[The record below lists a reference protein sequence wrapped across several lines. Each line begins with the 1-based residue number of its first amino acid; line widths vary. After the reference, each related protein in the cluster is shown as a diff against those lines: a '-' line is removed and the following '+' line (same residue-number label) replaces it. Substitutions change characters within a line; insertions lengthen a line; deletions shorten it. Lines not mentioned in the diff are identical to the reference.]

1 MRCGWTSPR
10 ARRHGPSRW
19 RAAVLALFG
28 VAGAVLAGAGGCGAA
43 PSRGAP
49 QKGTVPAVRAA
60 TAEISDMTLE
70 RATFAAGCFWG
81 VEELFRQTPG
91 VVRTTVGYT
100 GGHTPNP
107 TYKQVCT
114 GTTGHAEAVLVE
126 FDPGQVSYAA
136 LLDVFWKGHNPTTRN
151 RQGPDVG
158 EQYRSA
164 VFCHSPAQETAARAS
179 RDALAASGRFKAEIV
194 TEIVPAVE
202 FYAAEEYHQQY
213 LAKKGLASCH
223 VPTPE

>member
-1 MRCGWTSPR
+1 
-10 ARRHGPSRW
+10 
-19 RAAVLALFG
+19 
-28 VAGAVLAGAGGCGAA
+28 
-43 PSRGAP
+43 
-49 QKGTVPAVRAA
+49 
-60 TAEISDMTLE
+60 MTLE

-151 RQGPDVG
+151 RQG
-158 EQYRSA
+158 
-164 VFCHSPAQETAARAS
+164 
-179 RDALAASGRFKAEIV
+179 SGRFKAEIV